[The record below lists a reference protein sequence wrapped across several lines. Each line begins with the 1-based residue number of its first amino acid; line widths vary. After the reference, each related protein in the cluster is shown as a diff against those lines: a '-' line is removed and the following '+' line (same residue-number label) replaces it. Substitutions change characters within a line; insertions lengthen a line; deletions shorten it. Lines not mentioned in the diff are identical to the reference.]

1 MLETKMTEM
10 LGVKYPIQC
19 GTMHGLTTAEVVAPV
34 AEAGCFCCLPAS
46 YYESKE
52 ELLEEVEKVRDRTD
66 QPFGIN
72 VALFPELNPTFT
84 AEERIDW
91 VIESGVKILETAGRS
106 PEPQRK
112 QISDAGLIH
121 IHKCARVRDA
131 VKAEKVGVDIVSIV
145 GTECGGHPSMEEVG
159 FIVLIPAAIDA
170 ISVPLIAGGGI
181 CDGRSV
187 IAALALGAAGVNIGT
202 RFMATKDFPIHR
214 EFKDKLIEW
223 DEKRHPPRHEIPQEP
238 QPGAANPVVGEDH
251 RGGEPGGHAGGAGA
265 ADQRWRQQAW
275 MAGRNGGTRHVPGWA
290 GHRADSRR
298 PDDVGAGG
306 EDRRRSRGDEGDDRS
321 AVDHDVSRGRR
332 DPHPGEQETRVER
345 AGRARRPG

>member
-1 MLETKMTEM
+1 MTSHRTKMTEM

-19 GTMHGLTTAEVVAPV
+19 GTMHGLTTAEVVAPL
-34 AEAGCFCCLPAS
+34 AEAGCFCCMPAS

-52 ELLEEVEKVRDRTD
+52 ELLVEVEKVRDQTD

-72 VALFPELNPTFT
+72 VALFPELTPTFT

-187 IAALALGAAGVNIGT
+187 IASLALGAAGVNIGT

-223 DEKRHPPRHEIPQEP
+223 DEKSTLLVMKSLKNPSRVLRTSWSERIIEAENK
-238 QPGAANPVVGEDH
+238 GATLEELVPLIS
-251 RGGEPGGHAGGAGA
+251 GGVSKFGWRDGTVEEGMYPAG
-265 ADQRWRQQAW
+265 QVI
-275 MAGRNGGTRHVPGWA
+275 GRI
-290 GHRADSRR
+290 
-298 PDDVGAGG
+298 
-306 EDRRRSRGDEGDDRS
+306 
-321 AVDHDVSRGRR
+321 HDVPTMS
-332 DPHPGEQETRVER
+332 ELVER
-345 AGRARRPG
+345 IVAEAVETKAMIARL